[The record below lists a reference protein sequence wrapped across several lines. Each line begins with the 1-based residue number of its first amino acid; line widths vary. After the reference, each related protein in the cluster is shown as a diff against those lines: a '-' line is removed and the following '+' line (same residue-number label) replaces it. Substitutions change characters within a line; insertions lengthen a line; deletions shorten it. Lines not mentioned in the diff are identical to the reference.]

1 MLEVGPKCSTSH
13 SDTQTNFATHVCQIQ
28 TKNSK
33 LTRGHAN
40 SQCLQLIAQHVS
52 PLWFFSALYKNLWLQ
67 MVLIKIF
74 TVLSHQRCLIP
85 CVFFLGIWTWRGR
98 FTSRQ
103 PLTATLAD
111 RSFLGKCPKSLSCKY
126 STSLSW
132 SPPGCWTRLLFMDY
146 NFQLQCNWL
155 NTFLTEIQNK
165 TKQLKPQL
173 GRDKSAFKMWE
184 GSYTCEQL

>member
-13 SDTQTNFATHVCQIQ
+13 SDTQTNFATHVRQIQ

-40 SQCLQLIAQHVS
+40 NQCLQLIAQHVS

-74 TVLSHQRCLIP
+74 
-85 CVFFLGIWTWRGR
+85 LGIWTWRGR
-98 FTSRQ
+98 FTSRR

-155 NTFLTEIQNK
+155 NTFLTEKQNK
-165 TKQLKPQL
+165 TTETTV
-173 GRDKSAFKMWE
+173 RE
-184 GSYTCEQL
+184 G

>member
-1 MLEVGPKCSTSH
+1 MFKSSVIDKCWRLVQSAVQAILTH
-13 SDTQTNFATHVCQIQ
+13 RQTLPPMYAKYKQKTPSSQEDMQ
-28 TKNSK
+28 TISAYSSLHNMFHLYGFFLLCIRIYGFKWFWSK
-33 LTRGHAN
+33 
-40 SQCLQLIAQHVS
+40 SS
-52 PLWFFSALYKNLWLQ
+52 
-67 MVLIKIF
+67 
-74 TVLSHQRCLIP
+74 VLSHQRCLIP

-155 NTFLTEIQNK
+155 NTFLTEKQNK
-165 TKQLKPQL
+165 TTETTV
-173 GRDKSAFKMWE
+173 RE
-184 GSYTCEQL
+184 G